1 MQALTIHPETPSAA
15 HCCAD
20 PLDGELGAPLFRAL
34 GDPTRSRLL
43 ACLVKC
49 GRPCSAT
56 ELAGCCELDFSTV
69 HRHLAVLVR
78 SSLVTSRKEGRTV
91 WYEAD
96 AEDLASHFH
105 RIGDHFAR
113 WAAVP
118 A

>member
-1 MQALTIHPETPSAA
+1 MQALTAPPETPAA
-15 HCCAD
+15 ACCCAD
-20 PLDGELGAPLFRAL
+20 PLDGALAAPLFRAL

-49 GRPCSAT
+49 RRPCSAT

-78 SSLVTSRKEGRTV
+78 SGLIASRKEGRTV
-91 WYEAD
+91 WYEAS
-96 AEDLASHFH
+96 AGELAGHFH
-105 RIGDHFAR
+105 RIGDHLAR
-113 WAAVP
+113 WATAP